1 MTNKP
6 IDPEY
11 LSIDVPAEAYDA
23 AELVT
28 PVINEGEKEDQ
39 DGVWLDVRDD
49 IGDRNKDLAGWISL
63 PLELLKS
70 KYHIT
75 RK

>member
-23 AELVT
+23 AEHLLSEM
-28 PVINEGEKEDQ
+28 EGDKESED
-39 DGVWLDVRDD
+39 DIWLDVRDD
-49 IGDRNKDLAGWISL
+49 IGDQNKDLAGWISL